1 LKELY
6 TVAAESILT
15 STIYRK

>member
-1 LKELY
+1 MY

>member
-1 LKELY
+1 MDN

-15 STIYRK
+15 NTIYRK